1 MINPL
6 QLSNVSIKG
15 KTSTDGYSIRAPL
28 HDVVLA
34 LATKNPTWQFVGIV
48 RWDETVSSFDVFCE
62 DQEIGEL
69 QQDYSGRSGGHCV
82 RINSDKM
89 QRIRT
94 SDVKKAVRE
103 AQRGFV
109 LKNES
114 MLIEDS
120 MRDIQD
126 VMRHQRSRKH
136 DKARDRLMKL
146 SQPMQAYTMLHDREA
161 FVNFLS
167 STDPKMVGL
176 LDEYDT
182 VKAEIQAME
191 VIEANPIAYIRVH
204 KNKYIVKTIDNV
216 QSYDDNT
223 LPEEYRGKLGMLK
236 LVEDEQCISGV
247 GCRADANTFLIT
259 LV

>member
-15 KTSTDGYSIRAPL
+15 KTSTDEYSVRAPL
-28 HDVVLA
+28 HAVVLA
-34 LATKNPTWQFVGIV
+34 LATKNPTWQFIGLKGWDDSIV
-48 RWDETVSSFDVFCE
+48 KFNVFFD

-82 RINSDKM
+82 RVESDNM
-89 QRIRT
+89 QKIRT
-94 SDVKKAVRE
+94 SNVNKAVRE
-103 AQRGFV
+103 AQRGFI

-120 MRDIQD
+120 MREIQD

-146 SQPMQAYTMLHDREA
+146 SPSMQSYTMIHQREA

-167 STDPKMVGL
+167 STEPRMVDL
-176 LDEYDT
+176 LVEYDT
-182 VKAEIQAME
+182 VKAEVQAME
-191 VIEANPIAYIRVH
+191 VIEANPVAYIRLH

-236 LVEDEQCISGV
+236 LVEDQQCIGGV
-247 GCRADANTFLIT
+247 GCRANANTFLIT